1 MGKGIVVGAL
11 GVIVGGMVVALLVIT
26 MGYAPANADA
36 KPSWLE
42 KVIAKT
48 ALHAVINRQAPKNPN
63 PETLNDQN
71 LIEGI
76 EIYSQNCA
84 VCHGSSDGQPSNI
97 ALGLYQRP
105 PQLALD
111 GVEDD
116 PAGHTFWKVFHGI
129 RMTGMPSFAHT
140 LTSEQ
145 IWKVALFLQN
155 MKSLTPAARAVWQHV
170 PSQAVK
176 KAS

>member
-1 MGKGIVVGAL
+1 MIKGMILGAL
-11 GVIVGGMVVALLVIT
+11 SLIVGGVIVAALVIKL
-26 MGYAPANADA
+26 GYAPANADA

-42 KVIAKT
+42 KTIAKT
-48 ALHAVINRQAPKNPN
+48 ALRAVINRQAPKTPN
-63 PETLNDQN
+63 PETLNDKN

-76 EIYSQNCA
+76 EIYAQNCA
-84 VCHGSSDGQPSNI
+84 VCHGASDGQPSHI

-105 PQLALD
+105 PQLAKD

-116 PAGHTFWKVFHGI
+116 PPGHTFWKVFHGI

-145 IWKVALFLQN
+145 IWKVSLFLQN
-155 MKSLTPAARAVWQHV
+155 MKSLTPQAQKAWARVRSETL
-170 PSQAVK
+170 PDED
-176 KAS
+176 